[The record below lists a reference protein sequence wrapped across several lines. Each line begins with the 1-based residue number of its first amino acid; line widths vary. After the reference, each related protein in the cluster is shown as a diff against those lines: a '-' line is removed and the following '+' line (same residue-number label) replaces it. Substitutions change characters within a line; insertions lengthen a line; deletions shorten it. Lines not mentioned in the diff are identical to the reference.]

1 MNGRHTFEGDVCDL
15 RVFED
20 ATDVMIGNWEDA
32 ASARGCDQSL
42 FLRCFEGDR
51 LVFLGLLVLFDAVKK
66 PSRLDD
72 CGGGTARNGSEL
84 LRILMFRS

>member
-20 ATDVMIGNWEDA
+20 ATEVIVWDWEA
-32 ASARGCDQSL
+32 ATSGRGCDQSL
-42 FLRCFEGDR
+42 CLTCFEGDKF
-51 LVFLGLLVLFDAVKK
+51 VFLELLVLFDAVKK

-72 CGGGTARNGSEL
+72 CGGGATRNGSEL
-84 LRILMFRS
+84 RILMFKS